1 MEPDFSLL
9 YAELRLPP
17 DCRLEEFNCAYR
29 RRVAELHPDRQAGDP
44 PSPESQ
50 AELAALISTHVAVN
64 RFHSRHGRMP
74 GGSPRSMP
82 GERQPAVR
90 QASRSGLPIALP
102 ASNDAERPARPTWRV
117 AIVFIALVLLLAALD
132 WLTLDA

>member
-9 YAELRLPP
+9 YADLNLPP
-17 DCRLEEFNCAYR
+17 DCSLEEFNCAYR
-29 RRVAELHPDRQAGDP
+29 RRVAELHPDRKVGDP

-64 RFHSRHGRMP
+64 RFYSRHGRMP

-82 GERQPAVR
+82 GERQHAVR
-90 QASRSGLPIALP
+90 PPSRSGLPIAVP
-102 ASNDAERPARPTWRV
+102 ASDDSERPARPTWRI
-117 AIVFIALVLLLAALD
+117 AIVFIALVMLLAFLD